1 MFKLLI
7 SIPLRICSNICKI
20 PCNTIRFQYL
30 QKLSFCSLNT
40 CHWHCHY
47 LIISTI
53 WKISI
58 SMVSLKKFSI
68 PVLFSIFCAIHSRIG
83 SPLICFMLSA
93 SLLTH
98 HTTMS
103 RVHGQVIQATGWHK
117 ENDLI
122 YGQKQYSIGSKNKN
136 CCFCCEHAC
145 T

>member
-68 PVLFSIFCAIHSRIG
+68 PVLFSIFCAIHSRTG
-83 SPLICFMLSA
+83 SPLICLMLSA

-98 HTTMS
+98 HTTMHS
-103 RVHGQVIQATGWHK
+103 GLSLERVQRVQLHP
-117 ENDLI
+117 
-122 YGQKQYSIGSKNKN
+122 SIFRNGKLHPSILSTKPK
-136 CCFCCEHAC
+136 
-145 T
+145 